1 MERRIGHWAAV
12 GLMYNLSEIKD
23 ESLSFDDE
31 APDTKQIDFKLSLY
45 LQAMAG
51 ESLVKIL
58 KFHPLVIPSDTILP
72 EGDSTGT
79 EIVLPCLQRLCQETP
94 HSIYNKETVIEFHHL
109 LVATML
115 CYARSLRGLRKAH
128 EMQSKQNA
136 MNSKGKSTR
145 KETNLRGNDER
156 KSRMARNTRGDE
168 LDIEDLMETF
178 DALATRPAV
187 SEEEEEETKGK
198 EKEEEEET
206 KRKEEEAKR
215 KEEEEEAK
223 RKEEEAKRKEDAAR
237 GLFIISRLLNAILVS
252 GAFQRHIRCLVKNKC
267 LSIPMDMHQ
276 EHFRKFA
283 ETKDIPWQQSRKIQT
298 EMFQSLRPEESDSIA
313 ESEGTR
319 SSREGDQDPFE
330 INNDEDVI
338 MAIQGWVK
346 LFVQHLHAKSILESF
361 ARRGT
366 RDISIDIKVY
376 GVGPSQNPLP
386 LPSWEDLEKIIRSS
400 LQNKKIEEQDN
411 MIEVFRS
418 HFQTSSDN
426 IAKDDNAAMAHS
438 SRSSGKNPIFT
449 VISDIITQKAKTRPR
464 YYNIHCEA
472 ALAGLVSASMDPAN
486 ALAPYADN
494 DFIAELLVGLILSIS
509 HFSG

>member
-1 MERRIGHWAAV
+1 LWYTHCLPHFRTLFACVFRLSSV
-12 GLMYNLSEIKD
+12 LLPCLGLFFWRLKGV
-23 ESLSFDDE
+23 
-31 APDTKQIDFKLSLY
+31 
-45 LQAMAG
+45 LQWVC
-51 ESLVKIL
+51 ESLVLIFYLISHISL
-58 KFHPLVIPSDTILP
+58 KPLSLNLSLTFTIIRLLISKNRLLPSH
-72 EGDSTGT
+72 ST
-79 EIVLPCLQRLCQETP
+79 
-94 HSIYNKETVIEFHHL
+94 N
-109 LVATML
+109 
-115 CYARSLRGLRKAH
+115 
-128 EMQSKQNA
+128 
-136 MNSKGKSTR
+136 
-145 KETNLRGNDER
+145 
-156 KSRMARNTRGDE
+156 RGDK
-168 LDIEDLMETF
+168 
-178 DALATRPAV
+178 
-187 SEEEEEETKGK
+187 ETKGK

-206 KRKEEEAKR
+206 KRKEEAKR
-215 KEEEEEAK
+215 KEEEEEVRRK
-223 RKEEEAKRKEDAAR
+223 EEEEEVRRKEEEAKRKEDAAR

-298 EMFQSLRPEESDSIA
+298 EMFQSLRPEESDSIS